1 MVGSLPYQP
10 SAGRKI
16 GDVVS
21 NTGYPKGGVPQG
33 TLSGPNNFLVH
44 INDPQTQCPMYKYVD
59 DITVFDICNNDR
71 VSMLQQSVDVITN
84 WTRDNDMRVNTKK
97 TK

>member
-1 MVGSLPYQP
+1 M
-10 SAGRKI
+10 
-16 GDVVS
+16 S
-21 NTGYPKGGVPQG
+21 NTGYRKGGVPQG

-44 INDPQTQCPMYKYVD
+44 INDLQTQCPMYKYVD
-59 DITVFDICNNDR
+59 DITVFDIFNNDR

-84 WTRDNDMRVNTKK
+84 WTRDNAMRVNTKK